1 MSRFMTY
8 IRFIKKLKQFHKNRN
23 LENVLREDWSSCR
36 ELEEFCRDIT
46 SITEAGPEMRFQQ
59 KQAEYLA
66 LQKQIRSVAM
76 DYWAE
81 LDSQM
86 CYKKDAGKLEAVEKA
101 TRDYADVIAGVDQIA
116 DTTEAL
122 ATFFRY
128 TITDVERLVTLSDE
142 LENVEDYFTIQKF
155 RFGDRM
161 NLELELNDEELLSAR
176 MPRLVLQPLVEN
188 AVAHGLEEKTGEG
201 IVKVVVE
208 SSRNVLY
215 IYVKDDGVG
224 MDTEQMEKLNEIFSA
239 QNRTRKRFG
248 DGRNRKG
255 GIALPNVNSRIKLL
269 FGEDYGLHVFSSEG
283 MGTEIRMLLPLIYDD
298 GEINLR

>member
-1 MSRFMTY
+1 MSRLMTY
-8 IRFIKKLKQFHKNRN
+8 IHFIKKLKQFHKDRN
-23 LENVLREDWSSCR
+23 LENVLREDWSSCK
-36 ELEEFCRDIT
+36 ELAEFCNDIT

-66 LQKQIRSVAM
+66 LQNQINPHFL
-76 DYWAE
+76 YNT
-81 LDSQM
+81 
-86 CYKKDAGKLEAVEKA
+86 LEAI
-101 TRDYADVIAGVDQIA
+101 RADALIAGVDQIT

-128 TITDVERLVTLSDE
+128 TITDVDRLVTLSDE

-161 NLELELNDEELLSAR
+161 DLELELNDEELLSAR

-188 AVAHGLEEKTGEG
+188 AVVHGLEEKTGEG

-215 IYVKDDGVG
+215 VYVKDDGVG

-248 DGRNRKG
+248 DGKNRKG

-283 MGTEIRMLLPLIYDD
+283 MGTEIRMILPLLYDD

>member
-66 LQKQIRSVAM
+66 LQNQINPHFL
-76 DYWAE
+76 YNT
-81 LDSQM
+81 
-86 CYKKDAGKLEAVEKA
+86 LEAI
-101 TRDYADVIAGVDQIA
+101 RADALIAGVDQIA

-188 AVAHGLEEKTGEG
+188 AVVHGLEEKTGEG
-201 IVKVVVE
+201 TVKVVVE

-239 QNRTRKRFG
+239 QNPYQETLWRWQEP
-248 DGRNRKG
+248 KG
-255 GIALPNVNSRIKLL
+255 WYCTSQW
-269 FGEDYGLHVFSSEG
+269 
-283 MGTEIRMLLPLIYDD
+283 
-298 GEINLR
+298 

>member
-1 MSRFMTY
+1 MSRLMTY
-8 IRFIKKLKQFHKNRN
+8 IHFIKKLKQFHKDRN
-23 LENVLREDWSSCR
+23 LENVLREDWSSCK
-36 ELEEFCRDIT
+36 ELAEFCNDIT

-66 LQKQIRSVAM
+66 LQNQINPHFL
-76 DYWAE
+76 YNT
-81 LDSQM
+81 
-86 CYKKDAGKLEAVEKA
+86 LEAI
-101 TRDYADVIAGVDQIA
+101 RADALIAGVDQIA

-128 TITDVERLVTLSDE
+128 TITDVERLVTLPDE

-161 NLELELNDEELLSAR
+161 DLELELNDEELLSAR

-188 AVAHGLEEKTGEG
+188 AVVHGLEEKTGEG

-215 IYVKDDGVG
+215 VYVKDDGVG

-248 DGRNRKG
+248 DGKNRKG

-283 MGTEIRMLLPLIYDD
+283 MGTEIRMILPLLYDD

>member
-1 MSRFMTY
+1 MSRLMTY
-8 IRFIKKLKQFHKNRN
+8 IHFIKKLKQFHKDRN
-23 LENVLREDWSSCR
+23 LENVLREDWSSCK
-36 ELEEFCRDIT
+36 ELAEFCNDIT

-66 LQKQIRSVAM
+66 LQNQINPHFL
-76 DYWAE
+76 YNT
-81 LDSQM
+81 
-86 CYKKDAGKLEAVEKA
+86 LEAI
-101 TRDYADVIAGVDQIA
+101 RADALIAGVDQIA

-128 TITDVERLVTLSDE
+128 TITDVDRLVTLSDE

-161 NLELELNDEELLSAR
+161 DLELELNDEELLSAR

-188 AVAHGLEEKTGEG
+188 AVVHGLEEKTGEG

-215 IYVKDDGVG
+215 VYVKDDGVG

-248 DGRNRKG
+248 DGKNRKG
-255 GIALPNVNSRIKLL
+255 GIALPNVNSRINLL

>member
-8 IRFIKKLKQFHKNRN
+8 IRFIKKLKQFHKDRN
-23 LENVLREDWSSCR
+23 LENVLWEDWSSCR

-66 LQKQIRSVAM
+66 LQNQINPHFL
-76 DYWAE
+76 YNT
-81 LDSQM
+81 
-86 CYKKDAGKLEAVEKA
+86 LEAI
-101 TRDYADVIAGVDQIA
+101 RADALIAGVDQIA

-128 TITDVERLVTLSDE
+128 TITDVDRLVTLSDE

-161 NLELELNDEELLSAR
+161 DLELELNDEELLSAR

-188 AVAHGLEEKTGEG
+188 AVVHGLEEKTGEG

-215 IYVKDDGVG
+215 VYVKDDGVG

-248 DGRNRKG
+248 DGKNRKD

-283 MGTEIRMLLPLIYDD
+283 MGTEIRMILPLLYDD

>member
-1 MSRFMTY
+1 M
-8 IRFIKKLKQFHKNRN
+8 
-23 LENVLREDWSSCR
+23 
-36 ELEEFCRDIT
+36 
-46 SITEAGPEMRFQQ
+46 
-59 KQAEYLA
+59 
-66 LQKQIRSVAM
+66 
-76 DYWAE
+76 
-81 LDSQM
+81 
-86 CYKKDAGKLEAVEKA
+86 
-101 TRDYADVIAGVDQIA
+101 
-116 DTTEAL
+116 
-122 ATFFRY
+122 
-128 TITDVERLVTLSDE
+128 ERLVTLSDE

-201 IVKVVVE
+201 TVKVVVE

-239 QNRTRKRFG
+239 QNRTRKRFVG
-248 DGRNRKG
+248 GRYRKG

-283 MGTEIRMLLPLIYDD
+283 MGTEVRMLLPLIYDD

>member
-1 MSRFMTY
+1 MSRLMTY
-8 IRFIKKLKQFHKNRN
+8 IHFIKKLKQFHKDRN
-23 LENVLREDWSSCR
+23 LENVLREDWSSCK
-36 ELEEFCRDIT
+36 ELAEFCNDIT

-66 LQKQIRSVAM
+66 LQNQINPHFL
-76 DYWAE
+76 YNT
-81 LDSQM
+81 
-86 CYKKDAGKLEAVEKA
+86 LEAI
-101 TRDYADVIAGVDQIA
+101 RADALIAGVDQIA

-128 TITDVERLVTLSDE
+128 TITDVDRLVTLSDE

-161 NLELELNDEELLSAR
+161 DLELELNDEELLSAR
-176 MPRLVLQPLVEN
+176 MPRRVLQPLVEN
-188 AVAHGLEEKTGEG
+188 AVVHGLEEKTGEG

-215 IYVKDDGVG
+215 VYVKDDGVG

-239 QNRTRKRFG
+239 QNRTRNRFG
-248 DGRNRKG
+248 DGKNRKG

-283 MGTEIRMLLPLIYDD
+283 MGTEIRMILPLLYDD

>member
-1 MSRFMTY
+1 MSRFTTY
-8 IRFIKKLKQFHKNRN
+8 IHFIRKLKQFHKDRN
-23 LENVLREDWSSCR
+23 LENVLREDWSSCK
-36 ELEEFCRDIT
+36 ELAEFCNDIT

-66 LQKQIRSVAM
+66 LQNQINPHFL
-76 DYWAE
+76 YNT
-81 LDSQM
+81 
-86 CYKKDAGKLEAVEKA
+86 LEAI
-101 TRDYADVIAGVDQIA
+101 RADALIAGVDQIA

-128 TITDVERLVTLSDE
+128 TITDVDRLVTLSDE

-161 NLELELNDEELLSAR
+161 DLELELTDEELLSAR

-188 AVAHGLEEKTGEG
+188 AVVHGLEEKTGEG

-215 IYVKDDGVG
+215 VYVKDDGVG

-248 DGRNRKG
+248 DEKKRKG

-283 MGTEIRMLLPLIYDD
+283 MGTEIRMILPLIYDD

>member
-1 MSRFMTY
+1 MSRLMTY
-8 IRFIKKLKQFHKNRN
+8 IHFIKKLKQFHKDRN
-23 LENVLREDWSSCR
+23 LENVLREDWSSCK
-36 ELEEFCRDIT
+36 ELAEFCNDIT

-66 LQKQIRSVAM
+66 LQNQINPHFL
-76 DYWAE
+76 YNT
-81 LDSQM
+81 
-86 CYKKDAGKLEAVEKA
+86 LEAI
-101 TRDYADVIAGVDQIA
+101 RADALIAGVDQIA

-128 TITDVERLVTLSDE
+128 
-142 LENVEDYFTIQKF
+142 TIQKF

-201 IVKVVVE
+201 TVKVVVE

>member
-8 IRFIKKLKQFHKNRN
+8 IRFIKKLKQFHKDRN

-66 LQKQIRSVAM
+66 LQNQINPHFL
-76 DYWAE
+76 YNT
-81 LDSQM
+81 
-86 CYKKDAGKLEAVEKA
+86 LEAI
-101 TRDYADVIAGVDQIA
+101 RADALIAGVDQIA

-161 NLELELNDEELLSAR
+161 NLELELNDEEILSAR

-201 IVKVVVE
+201 TVKVVVE

-215 IYVKDDGVG
+215 IYVKD
-224 MDTEQMEKLNEIFSA
+224 DTEQMEKLNEIFSA

>member
-1 MSRFMTY
+1 MSRLMTY
-8 IRFIKKLKQFHKNRN
+8 IHFIKKLKQFHKDRN
-23 LENVLREDWSSCR
+23 LENVLREDWSSCK
-36 ELEEFCRDIT
+36 ELAEFCNDIT

-66 LQKQIRSVAM
+66 LQNQINPHFL
-76 DYWAE
+76 YNT
-81 LDSQM
+81 
-86 CYKKDAGKLEAVEKA
+86 LEAI
-101 TRDYADVIAGVDQIA
+101 RADALIAGADQIA

-128 TITDVERLVTLSDE
+128 TITDVDRLVTLSDE

-161 NLELELNDEELLSAR
+161 DLELELNDEELLSAR

-188 AVAHGLEEKTGEG
+188 AVVHGLEEKTGEG

-215 IYVKDDGVG
+215 VYVKDDGVG

-248 DGRNRKG
+248 DGKNRKG

-283 MGTEIRMLLPLIYDD
+283 MGTEIRMILPLLYDD

>member
-1 MSRFMTY
+1 MSRLMTY
-8 IRFIKKLKQFHKNRN
+8 IHFIKKLKQFHKDRN
-23 LENVLREDWSSCR
+23 LENVLREDWSSCK
-36 ELEEFCRDIT
+36 ELAEFCNDIT
-46 SITEAGPEMRFQQ
+46 SITEAGPEIRFQQ

-66 LQKQIRSVAM
+66 LQNQINPHFL
-76 DYWAE
+76 YNT
-81 LDSQM
+81 
-86 CYKKDAGKLEAVEKA
+86 LEAI
-101 TRDYADVIAGVDQIA
+101 RADALIAGVDQIA

-128 TITDVERLVTLSDE
+128 TITDVDRLVTLSDE

-161 NLELELNDEELLSAR
+161 DLELELNDEELLSAR

-201 IVKVVVE
+201 TVKVVVE

-283 MGTEIRMLLPLIYDD
+283 MGTEIRMLLPLISDD
-298 GEINLR
+298 GEITLR

>member
-8 IRFIKKLKQFHKNRN
+8 IRFIKKLKQFHKDRN

-66 LQKQIRSVAM
+66 LQNQINPHFL
-76 DYWAE
+76 YNT
-81 LDSQM
+81 
-86 CYKKDAGKLEAVEKA
+86 LEA
-101 TRDYADVIAGVDQIA
+101 I
-116 DTTEAL
+116 
-122 ATFFRY
+122 
-128 TITDVERLVTLSDE
+128 RLVTLSDE

-201 IVKVVVE
+201 TVKVVVE

>member
-1 MSRFMTY
+1 MSRLMTY
-8 IRFIKKLKQFHKNRN
+8 IHFIKKLKQFHKDRN
-23 LENVLREDWSSCR
+23 LENVLREDWSSCK
-36 ELEEFCRDIT
+36 ELAEFCNDIT

-66 LQKQIRSVAM
+66 LQNQINPHFL
-76 DYWAE
+76 YNT
-81 LDSQM
+81 
-86 CYKKDAGKLEAVEKA
+86 LEAIC
-101 TRDYADVIAGVDQIA
+101 ADALIAGVDQIA

-128 TITDVERLVTLSDE
+128 TITDVDRLVTLSDE

-161 NLELELNDEELLSAR
+161 DLELELNDEELLSAR

-188 AVAHGLEEKTGEG
+188 AVVHGLEEKTGEG

-215 IYVKDDGVG
+215 VYVKDDGVG

-248 DGRNRKG
+248 DGKNRKG

-283 MGTEIRMLLPLIYDD
+283 MGTEIRMILPLLYDD

>member
-66 LQKQIRSVAM
+66 LQNQINPHFL
-76 DYWAE
+76 YNT
-81 LDSQM
+81 
-86 CYKKDAGKLEAVEKA
+86 LEAI
-101 TRDYADVIAGVDQIA
+101 RADALIAGVDQIA

-201 IVKVVVE
+201 TVKVVVE

-215 IYVKDDGVG
+215 IYVKDDGV
-224 MDTEQMEKLNEIFSA
+224 
-239 QNRTRKRFG
+239 
-248 DGRNRKG
+248 

>member
-66 LQKQIRSVAM
+66 LQNQINPHFL
-76 DYWAE
+76 YNT
-81 LDSQM
+81 
-86 CYKKDAGKLEAVEKA
+86 LEAI
-101 TRDYADVIAGVDQIA
+101 RADALIAGVDQIA

-188 AVAHGLEEKTGEG
+188 AVAHGLEEKAGEG
-201 IVKVVVE
+201 TVKVVVE

-269 FGEDYGLHVFSSEG
+269 LGEDYGLHVFSSEG

>member
-66 LQKQIRSVAM
+66 LQNQINPHFL
-76 DYWAE
+76 YNT
-81 LDSQM
+81 
-86 CYKKDAGKLEAVEKA
+86 LEAI
-101 TRDYADVIAGVDQIA
+101 RADEIA

-161 NLELELNDEELLSAR
+161 NLDLELNDEELLSAR

-201 IVKVVVE
+201 TVKVVVE

-224 MDTEQMEKLNEIFSA
+224 MYTEQMEKLNEIFSA

>member
-1 MSRFMTY
+1 MSRLMTY
-8 IRFIKKLKQFHKNRN
+8 MHFIKKLKQFHKDRN
-23 LENVLREDWSSCR
+23 LENVLREDWSSCK
-36 ELEEFCRDIT
+36 ELAEFCNDIT

-66 LQKQIRSVAM
+66 LQNQINPHFL
-76 DYWAE
+76 YNT
-81 LDSQM
+81 
-86 CYKKDAGKLEAVEKA
+86 LEAI
-101 TRDYADVIAGVDQIA
+101 RADALIAGVDQIA

-128 TITDVERLVTLSDE
+128 TITDVDRLVTLSDE

-161 NLELELNDEELLSAR
+161 DLELELTDEELLSAR

-188 AVAHGLEEKTGEG
+188 AVVHGLEEKTGEG

-215 IYVKDDGVG
+215 VYVKDDGVG

-248 DGRNRKG
+248 DGKNRKG
-255 GIALPNVNSRIKLL
+255 GIALHNVNSRIKLL

-283 MGTEIRMLLPLIYDD
+283 MGTEIRMILPLIYDD
-298 GEINLR
+298 VEINLR

>member
-8 IRFIKKLKQFHKNRN
+8 IRFIKKLKQFHKDRN
-23 LENVLREDWSSCR
+23 LENVLWEDWSSCR

-66 LQKQIRSVAM
+66 QQNQINPHFL
-76 DYWAE
+76 YNT
-81 LDSQM
+81 
-86 CYKKDAGKLEAVEKA
+86 LEAI
-101 TRDYADVIAGVDQIA
+101 RADALIAGVDQIA

-128 TITDVERLVTLSDE
+128 TITDVDRLVTLSDE

-161 NLELELNDEELLSAR
+161 DLELELNDEELLSAR
-176 MPRLVLQPLVEN
+176 MPRLVLQPIVEN
-188 AVAHGLEEKTGEG
+188 AVVHGLEEKTGEG

-215 IYVKDDGVG
+215 VYVKDDGVG

-248 DGRNRKG
+248 DGKNRKG

-283 MGTEIRMLLPLIYDD
+283 MGTEIRMILPLLYDD

>member
-1 MSRFMTY
+1 MSRLMTY
-8 IRFIKKLKQFHKNRN
+8 IRFIKKLKQFHKDRN
-23 LENVLREDWSSCR
+23 LENVLREDWSSCK
-36 ELEEFCRDIT
+36 ELAEFCNDIT

-66 LQKQIRSVAM
+66 LQNQINPHFL
-76 DYWAE
+76 YNT
-81 LDSQM
+81 
-86 CYKKDAGKLEAVEKA
+86 LEAI
-101 TRDYADVIAGVDQIA
+101 RADALIAGVDQIA

-128 TITDVERLVTLSDE
+128 TITDVDRLVTLSDE

-161 NLELELNDEELLSAR
+161 DLELELNDEELLSAR

-188 AVAHGLEEKTGEG
+188 AVVHGLEEKTGEG

-215 IYVKDDGVG
+215 VYVKDDGVG
-224 MDTEQMEKLNEIFSA
+224 MDTEQMEKLNEIFST

-248 DGRNRKG
+248 DGKNRKG

-283 MGTEIRMLLPLIYDD
+283 MGTEIRMILPLIYDD
-298 GEINLR
+298 EEINLR

>member
-66 LQKQIRSVAM
+66 LQNQINPHFL
-76 DYWAE
+76 YNT
-81 LDSQM
+81 
-86 CYKKDAGKLEAVEKA
+86 LEAI
-101 TRDYADVIAGVDQIA
+101 RADALIAGVDQIA

-188 AVAHGLEEKTGEG
+188 AVRYGVDKRGFRIINISAETKEDAAVIAVTDHGSG
-201 IVKVVVE
+201 IPDEVVR
-208 SSRNVLY
+208 SL
-215 IYVKDDGVG
+215 KAGQGKGVG
-224 MDTEQMEKLNEIFSA
+224 LLNVHKRLQSLYGEEGGLQITVTENGSRVAFRIPLGKIEDLGEPAAISA
-239 QNRTRKRFG
+239 Q
-248 DGRNRKG
+248 GR
-255 GIALPNVNSRIKLL
+255 AV
-269 FGEDYGLHVFSSEG
+269 
-283 MGTEIRMLLPLIYDD
+283 
-298 GEINLR
+298 

>member
-66 LQKQIRSVAM
+66 LQNQINPHFL
-76 DYWAE
+76 YNT
-81 LDSQM
+81 
-86 CYKKDAGKLEAVEKA
+86 LEAI
-101 TRDYADVIAGVDQIA
+101 RADALIAGVDQIA

-155 RFGDRM
+155 RFGDGM
-161 NLELELNDEELLSAR
+161 ALDEHTVLQELELNDEELLSAR

-201 IVKVVVE
+201 TVKVVVE

>member
-46 SITEAGPEMRFQQ
+46 SITEVLGLENVISFVHHFA
-59 KQAEYLA
+59 
-66 LQKQIRSVAM
+66 SVHFL
-76 DYWAE
+76 YNT
-81 LDSQM
+81 
-86 CYKKDAGKLEAVEKA
+86 LEAI
-101 TRDYADVIAGVDQIA
+101 RADALIAGVDQIA

-201 IVKVVVE
+201 TVKVVVE

>member
-1 MSRFMTY
+1 MSRLMTY
-8 IRFIKKLKQFHKNRN
+8 IHFIKKLKQFHKDRN
-23 LENVLREDWSSCR
+23 LENVLREDWSSCK
-36 ELEEFCRDIT
+36 ELAEFCNDIT

-66 LQKQIRSVAM
+66 LQNQINPHFL
-76 DYWAE
+76 YNT
-81 LDSQM
+81 
-86 CYKKDAGKLEAVEKA
+86 LEAI
-101 TRDYADVIAGVDQIA
+101 RADALIAGVDQIA

-128 TITDVERLVTLSDE
+128 TITDVDRLVTLSDE

-155 RFGDRM
+155 RFDDRM
-161 NLELELNDEELLSAR
+161 DLELELNDEELLSAR

-188 AVAHGLEEKTGEG
+188 AVVHGLEEKTGEG

-215 IYVKDDGVG
+215 VYVKDDGVG

-248 DGRNRKG
+248 DGKNRKG

-283 MGTEIRMLLPLIYDD
+283 MGTEIRMILPLLYDD

>member
-1 MSRFMTY
+1 M
-8 IRFIKKLKQFHKNRN
+8 
-23 LENVLREDWSSCR
+23 
-36 ELEEFCRDIT
+36 
-46 SITEAGPEMRFQQ
+46 
-59 KQAEYLA
+59 
-66 LQKQIRSVAM
+66 
-76 DYWAE
+76 
-81 LDSQM
+81 
-86 CYKKDAGKLEAVEKA
+86 
-101 TRDYADVIAGVDQIA
+101 DQIA

-142 LENVEDYFTIQKF
+142 LENVEDYFIIQKF

-201 IVKVVVE
+201 TVKVVVE

>member
-8 IRFIKKLKQFHKNRN
+8 IRFIKKLKQFHKDRN

-46 SITEAGPEMRFQQ
+46 SITEAGPEMRLQQ

-66 LQKQIRSVAM
+66 LQNQINPHFL
-76 DYWAE
+76 YNT
-81 LDSQM
+81 
-86 CYKKDAGKLEAVEKA
+86 LEAI
-101 TRDYADVIAGVDQIA
+101 RADALIAGVDQIA

-201 IVKVVVE
+201 TVKVVVE

>member
-8 IRFIKKLKQFHKNRN
+8 IRFIKKLKQFHKDRN
-23 LENVLREDWSSCR
+23 LENVLWEDWSSCR

-66 LQKQIRSVAM
+66 QQNQINPHFL
-76 DYWAE
+76 YNT
-81 LDSQM
+81 
-86 CYKKDAGKLEAVEKA
+86 LEAI
-101 TRDYADVIAGVDQIA
+101 RADALIAGVDQIA

-128 TITDVERLVTLSDE
+128 TITDVDRLVTLSDE

-161 NLELELNDEELLSAR
+161 DLELELNDEELLSAR

-188 AVAHGLEEKTGEG
+188 AVVHGLEEKTGEG

-215 IYVKDDGVG
+215 VYVKDDGVG

-248 DGRNRKG
+248 DGKNRKG

-283 MGTEIRMLLPLIYDD
+283 MGTEIRMILPLLYDD

>member
-1 MSRFMTY
+1 MSRLMTY
-8 IRFIKKLKQFHKNRN
+8 IHFIKKLKQFHKDRN
-23 LENVLREDWSSCR
+23 LENVLREDWSSCK
-36 ELEEFCRDIT
+36 ELAEFCNDIT

-66 LQKQIRSVAM
+66 LQNQINPHFL
-76 DYWAE
+76 YNT
-81 LDSQM
+81 
-86 CYKKDAGKLEAVEKA
+86 LEAI
-101 TRDYADVIAGVDQIA
+101 RADALIAGVDQIA

-128 TITDVERLVTLSDE
+128 TITDVDRLVTLSDE

-161 NLELELNDEELLSAR
+161 DLELELNDEELLSAR

-188 AVAHGLEEKTGEG
+188 AVVHGLEEKTGEG

-215 IYVKDDGVG
+215 VYVKDDGVG

-248 DGRNRKG
+248 DGKN
-255 GIALPNVNSRIKLL
+255 P
-269 FGEDYGLHVFSSEG
+269 EG
-283 MGTEIRMLLPLIYDD
+283 WHSASQCKQQDQAAVWRR
-298 GEINLR
+298 LRTACVQF